1 MANRVSLISNY
12 NQLGIANPDISIEP
26 SSCNIH
32 FNWYWLMLF
41 RFLGVC
47 SGACVADSS
56 EDSSQ
61 GKLDS
66 QGLQH
71 LSKFGVEREFWQ

>member
-1 MANRVSLISNY
+1 MTNRVSLISNY
-12 NQLGIANPDISIEP
+12 DQLALANPEISIEP

-41 RFLGVC
+41 RLLGLC
-47 SGACVADSS
+47 SGACVADSR

-61 GKLDS
+61 EKLIS
-66 QGLQH
+66 PGLQY
-71 LSKFGVEREFWQ
+71 LSNFGVERELWQ

>member
-1 MANRVSLISNY
+1 MTNRVSLISNY
-12 NQLGIANPDISIEP
+12 DQLALANAEISIEP

-41 RFLGVC
+41 RLLGLC
-47 SGACVADSS
+47 GACVADSS

-61 GKLDS
+61 EQLNF

-71 LSKFGVEREFWQ
+71 LSNFGVERELWQ

>member
-1 MANRVSLISNY
+1 MTNRVSLISNY
-12 NQLGIANPDISIEP
+12 DQLAITNRDLSVEQI
-26 SSCNIH
+26 SCNIH

-41 RFLGVC
+41 RLLGLC
-47 SGACVADSS
+47 SGACVAASS

-61 GKLDS
+61 EKFDF

-71 LSKFGVEREFWQ
+71 LSKFGVERELWQ